1 MLNRHLLLIVVSLG
15 TVSVAAGELNR
26 REQVDFFERRIRP
39 VLIRR
44 CYQCHSGKS
53 QKLRGGGAVMGS
65 GGVSCRDA
73 SSVDRVRAR
82 RKRQWACR

>member
-15 TVSVAAGELNR
+15 TVSVTAGELNR

-44 CYQCHSGKS
+44 
-53 QKLRGGGAVMGS
+53 
-65 GGVSCRDA
+65 
-73 SSVDRVRAR
+73 
-82 RKRQWACR
+82 